1 MGVMKFHRARAQH
14 RGARA
19 QHRGARAQ
27 HRGARDRRPEH
38 GSLDSIAST
47 STVSLSTSTVFT
59 AEH

>member
-1 MGVMKFHRARAQH
+1 MGVMKFHR
-14 RGARA
+14 ARA